1 MNMRTEI
8 KAVEAA
14 AFMCCDV
21 RSIQRK
27 ARQGQIPCVVRN
39 NARNRPEYFIPLAAL
54 PPEAQQRYHAQHS
67 IVEVLTPP
75 ALSRPEKPEREIDS
89 YSAAERDEID
99 FWITLL
105 ERWQYYR
112 DRAGNV
118 NKADIDARFVAQCRL
133 EHPELQISIDILYRR
148 QRALREDDMDG
159 LLDKRGKA
167 RTGECCLPDEITT
180 AFFTAYLTQNKLSIP
195 RCMTLV
201 QQWAQAEIPQALP
214 LPAYSTFYR
223 KAMELPLPV
232 RILCR
237 EGDKAYY
244 DKCSPYTVRQ
254 YETLGANDWWV
265 GDTYTCDVMV
275 RCPDGTN
282 HRPYLSAW
290 VDARTGI
297 FVGWWIALESNS
309 QNTIYALRRATKQY
323 GIPNNNFYID
333 NGREYLTFDL
343 GGRGHRAK
351 KRLADGSEAFAPP
364 GIFERMEVGM
374 VNAIVCNARAKLVER
389 YFREMKEG
397 VMKLFPTYTGG
408 NIKEKPEQLKGILK
422 SGENVPT
429 LAEFIEKV
437 DLLIAGVLNYEKYNG
452 SVLEDK
458 GKRRMDVY
466 FERRLKTRRPTEEAL
481 RMMLLRT
488 SQPTTVQRNG
498 IEITM
503 RSGAKVL
510 YYNEELCNQLLGK
523 KVYARYDPDELSSVR
538 VYDEDD
544 RFLQEVPR
552 SILTMNYG
560 ATQEEISSA
569 EKVKRRAKKALV
581 ALIDELRM
589 NDGEFDPL
597 EIMLNLANENLANP
611 AKDPGSKQ
619 IQIEFPGEEP
629 LLQAVGS
636 VDIFAMNRNFILQN
650 GGFDDEQDL

>member
-1 MNMRTEI
+1 MQIEVR
-8 KAVEAA
+8 AAEAA
-14 AFMCCDV
+14 ELLGVTV
-21 RSIQRK
+21 RHARRMAKGGQLAAMQR
-27 ARQGQIPCVVRN
+27 AN
-39 NARNRPEYFIPLAAL
+39 DRNRPEYFIPLTAL
-54 PPEAQQRYHAQHS
+54 PAEAQQRYHKQRSAADMHSLVETAQAAK
-67 IVEVLTPP
+67 P
-75 ALSRPEKPEREIDS
+75 AREIDS
-89 YSAAERDEID
+89 YSAAERGEID

-112 DRAGNV
+112 DRAGKLS
-118 NKADIDARFVAQCRL
+118 KADIDARFVAQCRL
-133 EHPELQISIDILYRR
+133 EHPDLQMSVDILYRR
-148 QRALREDDMDG
+148 QRALRENDMDG

-167 RTGECCLPDEITT
+167 HAEARCLPDEITS

-201 QQWAQAEIPQALP
+201 QQWAQTELPQALP

-237 EGDKAYY
+237 EGNKAYY
-244 DKCSPYTVRQ
+244 DKCSPYTVRT

-275 RCPDGTN
+275 RCPDGKDR
-282 HRPYLSAW
+282 RPYLSAW
-290 VDARTGI
+290 VDARSGV
-297 FVGWWIALESNS
+297 FVGWWVSLESNS
-309 QNTIYALRRATKQY
+309 QNTIYALRRATTQY
-323 GIPNNNFYID
+323 DIPNNNFYID
-333 NGREYLTFDL
+333 NGREFLTFDL

-389 YFREMKEG
+389 YFLEMKNG

-408 NIKEKPEQLKGILK
+408 NSKERPEQLKGRLK

-452 SVLEDK
+452 SVSEDK

-466 FERRLKTRRPTEEAL
+466 FERRLKTRKPTEEAL

-488 SQPTTVQRNG
+488 SRLTTVQRNG
-498 IEITM
+498 IEIDI
-503 RSGAKVL
+503 RGGAKVL
-510 YYNEELCNQLLGK
+510 YYHEDLCNRLQGK
-523 KVYARYDPDELSSVR
+523 KVYARYDPDALASVR
-538 VYDEDD
+538 VYDEAD
-544 RFLQEVPR
+544 RFLLEVPR
-552 SILTMNYG
+552 STLVMDYG
-560 ATQEEISSA
+560 ATQEAISEA
-569 EKVKRRAKKALV
+569 EKAKRHAKKALV
-581 ALIDELRM
+581 ALIDKMKM
-589 NDGEFDPL
+589 NDEDFDSL
-597 EIMLNLANENLANP
+597 EIMLTLANENLANP

-619 IQIEFPGEEP
+619 IQLAFVREEP

-636 VDIFAMNRNFILQN
+636 SDIFAMNRNYIAQH
-650 GGFDDEQDL
+650 GGIEDEQDL